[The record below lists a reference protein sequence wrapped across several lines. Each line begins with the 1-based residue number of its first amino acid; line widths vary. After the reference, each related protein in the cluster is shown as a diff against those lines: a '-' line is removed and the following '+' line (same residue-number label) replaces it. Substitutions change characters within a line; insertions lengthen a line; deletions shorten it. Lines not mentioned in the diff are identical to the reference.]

1 MEIVE
6 DDELDELGADGA
18 SSSEEGAASETD
30 RDEEPT
36 AENAGFEEADPDPV
50 TTRSGSRREDGERRR
65 ATNSSSKADSG
76 QEIFGLGSVPEG
88 WEVRPL
94 PNVVEVEMG
103 SSPPSS
109 TYNEEEQGLPF
120 YQGNADFGHMTPKVS
135 TWCSDPVKTAEKDD
149 VLISIRAPVGDLNIA
164 DEHCCIGRGLAALRP
179 NEVNGLYL
187 FYGLAE
193 RSRWL
198 TRLASGST
206 FKSVSSADLDKVD
219 LPVPPLPEQRKIA
232 SVLYAVDQA
241 IQKTEA
247 IIEQAKR
254 VKRGLVG
261 DVMTK
266 GIGRDEFK
274 SVHLGPT
281 AFEIPAPWK
290 CPQLEE
296 ITHKITDGAHITP
309 DYVEEGVPF
318 LSTKNIDPFEEHFDF
333 SGYERYVTEK
343 DHRKLNEKCNPEMGD
358 VLICRRATIG
368 PAQLVRTDDPF
379 SIFVGLGM
387 IKPRKSVMGEYLEQ
401 FFNWEPIIK
410 MLNVKS
416 PGSTMKTLNLSTL
429 RKQRIPL
436 PPLSEQ
442 EEIVGILS
450 SVDEE
455 VSNAKQEKKRL
466 GRLKK
471 GLMQDLLTGEFRT
484 AGKAIDLLDEVVS
497 HG

>member
-1 MEIVE
+1 MKHV
-6 DDELDELGADGA
+6 
-18 SSSEEGAASETD
+18 
-30 RDEEPT
+30 R
-36 AENAGFEEADPDPV
+36 
-50 TTRSGSRREDGERRR
+50 
-65 ATNSSSKADSG
+65 KAD
-76 QEIFGLGSVPEG
+76 LV
-88 WEVRPL
+88 
-94 PNVVEVEMG
+94 
-103 SSPPSS
+103 
-109 TYNEEEQGLPF
+109 
-120 YQGNADFGHMTPKVS
+120 
-135 TWCSDPVKTAEKDD
+135 
-149 VLISIRAPVGDLNIA
+149 NI
-164 DEHCCIGRGLAALRP
+164 DIEL
-179 NEVNGLYL
+179 
-187 FYGLAE
+187 
-193 RSRWL
+193 
-198 TRLASGST
+198 
-206 FKSVSSADLDKVD
+206 
-219 LPVPPLPEQRKIA
+219 PPLPEQRKIA

-247 IIEQAKR
+247 IIEQAQR
-254 VKRGLVG
+254 VKRGLVR

-266 GIGRDEFK
+266 GIGHDEFK
-274 SVHLGPT
+274 TVHLGPKS
-281 AFEIPAPWK
+281 FEIPASWK
-290 CPQLEE
+290 CPRLEE
-296 ITHKITDGAHITP
+296 ITHKITDGAHVTP

-333 SGYERYVTEK
+333 SGYERYVTEE
-343 DHRKLNEKCNPEMGD
+343 DHRKLNEKCDPDRGD

-387 IKPRKSVMGEYLEQ
+387 IKLRKGVMGEYLEQ

-436 PPLSEQ
+436 PTLSEQ

-466 GRLKK
+466 ERLKK
-471 GLMQDLLTGEFRT
+471 GLVQDLLTGEVRT
-484 AGKAIDLLDEVVS
+484 SDKAIEVLDEVKA